1 MDSLGEESIKFS
13 KKDMMFKDFDIF
25 RAGVLFT
32 KNFPIYGHCMNIHLT
47 QIKAISLTQTQLEI
61 NKK

>member
-1 MDSLGEESIKFS
+1 MASTKQNTHYSNMDSLGEESIKFS

-32 KNFPIYGHCMNIHLT
+32 
-47 QIKAISLTQTQLEI
+47 
-61 NKK
+61 